1 MELGGVDTGSIKA
14 YEHPTVAG
22 IMKYKGLIVTRM
34 ACRDK
39 HKEQNNLEH
48 LIFKYIL

>member
-22 IMKYKGLIVTRM
+22 IMKYKGLIETRI

-39 HKEQNNLEH
+39 HKDQNILG
-48 LIFKYIL
+48 YIL